1 MDIAR
6 RFVDRNNGA
15 LDFTSQPGHTV
26 FRVRL
31 PVAGTKALVL
41 GS

>member
-1 MDIAR
+1 MYIAR
-6 RFVDRNNGA
+6 RFVDRNNGD